1 MHFYRCR
8 ICGETYLGSA
18 KPSDCPFCGADG
30 RFMALTEEYPED
42 INDVEPTDTEQADI
56 KVSIALERANTHFY
70 LAMAARKDNPKLA
83 SGYQRLA
90 TIEAK
95 HCSVFCKLA
104 GVPQPEDLMEV
115 GEELGS
121 WDADIEESLRRETH
135 AADVYA
141 KFAARA
147 TTPRLIEVW
156 NEIAAVE
163 TDHIELDGVAT
174 RYM

>member
-18 KPSDCPFCGADG
+18 KPSDCPFCGADT
-30 RFMALTEEYPED
+30 RFMTLAEEYPDD
-42 INDVEPTDTEQADI
+42 INDVAPTESELTDI
-56 KVSIALERANTHFY
+56 KVSIELERANTHFY
-70 LAMAARKDNPKLA
+70 LAMAARKDNLTLA
-83 SGYQRLA
+83 SGYERLA
-90 TIEAK
+90 SIEAK
-95 HCSVFCKLA
+95 HCTVFSKLA
-104 GVPQPEDLMEV
+104 GVPRPSDLVET
-115 GEELGS
+115 GDELGS

-135 AADVYA
+135 ASAVYA

-163 TDHIELDGVAT
+163 TDHIELDEVAK
-174 RYM
+174 RYL